1 MAMTSLFA
9 EASFTEIFPLL
20 KQYGP
25 LILVVVFLLWQGWQ
39 RETRMCNRIDLLE
52 DEQRNVLL
60 PMVERCTEVITQNT
74 NVMERLEKSLD
85 DRLTCPFHN
94 GPQGC
99 TKQ

>member
-1 MAMTSLFA
+1 MTLLA

-39 RETRMCNRIDLLE
+39 RELRMGKRIDLLE

-74 NVMERLEKSLD
+74 NVMERLEHSLD
-85 DRLTCPFHN
+85 ERFECPLRKTCQP
-94 GPQGC
+94 
-99 TKQ
+99 

>member
-1 MAMTSLFA
+1 MDSN
-9 EASFTEIFPLL
+9 FTAIFPLL

-25 LILVVVFLLWQGWQ
+25 LILVVIFLLWQGWK
-39 RETRMCNRIDLLE
+39 RETRMGDRIDLLE

-85 DRLTCPFHN
+85 ERFTCPFH
-94 GPQGC
+94 GDHKGC
-99 TKQ
+99 TKI

>member
-1 MAMTSLFA
+1 MTSLFA

-39 RETRMCNRIDLLE
+39 RETRMGNRIDLLE

-74 NVMERLEKSLD
+74 NVMERWKRRWTNAS
-85 DRLTCPFHN
+85 PA
-94 GPQGC
+94 P
-99 TKQ
+99 

>member
-1 MAMTSLFA
+1 MTLFA

-39 RETRMCNRIDLLE
+39 RELRTGKRIDYLE
-52 DEQRNVLL
+52 DEQRQVLL

-74 NVMERLEKSLD
+74 NVMERLERSLD
-85 DRLTCPFHN
+85 ERFECPMKGTCKP
-94 GPQGC
+94 
-99 TKQ
+99 